1 MDTGTLFQLRNVI
14 NRRNVITDVSKD
26 LTACKEFMQLAT
38 IAHVMSAAI
47 HIAGVTNMSELS
59 SKIMSTDKPM
69 AAVKSLVK
77 TLISEMVRIEYI
89 AGTSESTC
97 PSISSVQEYAKET
110 LSLGLLLLEFKDGI
124 RERGWEQSP
133 KMLEIFSSF
142 FSRYYIKITAQK
154 HSTYRCSITISC
166 PNGMLNRCCGAASS
180 TVRVD
185 LDTTYQLTYTW
196 NTCSVSE

>member
-14 NRRNVITDVSKD
+14 NRWNVITDVSKD
-26 LTACKEFMQLAT
+26 LTACEEFMQLAT
-38 IAHVMSAAI
+38 IAHVVSAAI

-89 AGTSESTC
+89 AGTFESTC
-97 PSISSVQEYAKET
+97 PSIDSVQEYAKET

-124 RERGWEQSP
+124 HEGDGNKVLRCW
-133 KMLEIFSSF
+133 KYFLLF
-142 FSRYYIKITAQK
+142 FALLNIKITA
-154 HSTYRCSITISC
+154 
-166 PNGMLNRCCGAASS
+166 
-180 TVRVD
+180 
-185 LDTTYQLTYTW
+185 
-196 NTCSVSE
+196 